1 MLIIIAYQQQLVLGG
16 GTDITI
22 DGSGNVSVSDDSHNH
37 IISNVDG
44 LQGTLNLKEDYQAL
58 NTVRGNLG
66 SPTVRD
72 MALFHGQFS
81 NKLRFIA
88 PLLQEQSTNGTTW
101 TTSTRASTN
110 ALRDMMIGEG
120 QGTAF
125 AAIPAPT
132 VGGKGYYRLTVL
144 RLLT

>member
-1 MLIIIAYQQQLVLGG
+1 M
-16 GTDITI
+16 
-22 DGSGNVSVSDDSHNH
+22 
-37 IISNVDG
+37 
-44 LQGTLNLKEDYQAL
+44 
-58 NTVRGNLG
+58 RGNLG

-132 VGGKGYYRLTVL
+132 VGGKGYYRLTWDRSQTPYISLDSLYVNCSL
-144 RLLT
+144 KETMF